1 MTLPMADGSLTPC
14 ESLKSTLD
22 VPTDVKV
29 DGYPRIFFL
38 FLDNLVS
45 SICHKNLGANPG
57 MGLYVDQNG

>member
-1 MTLPMADGSLTPC
+1 MADGLLSNY

-22 VPTDVKV
+22 VPTEVKV
-29 DGYPRIFFL
+29 DGYPRFFS
-38 FLDNLVS
+38 FLENLVS